1 MLVSR
6 DRLKADMFL
15 SHLGVATMTREKLR
29 SIIGG
34 PDAEIEAFVLR
45 KETPTR
51 ATLSRLK
58 PHLGAIV
65 SELTREFFDKTGL
78 QRGNQ

>member
-1 MLVSR
+1 
-6 DRLKADMFL
+6 
-15 SHLGVATMTREKLR
+15 MTREKLR

-34 PDAEIEAFVLR
+34 PDTEIEAFVLR
-45 KETPTR
+45 KEKPTR
-51 ATLSRLK
+51 ATLRRLK

-78 QRGNQ
+78 RRGNQ